1 MQWLISQIW
10 IALAAAGVLGILFGM
25 AFRGLLTEN
34 RIRRARVDRDIAKTE
49 LDQTRL
55 ELDELYAAQRKRQ
68 KDSAE
73 AVSGGDKLAAELAE
87 RETRISSLSDELKAA
102 RGELDTLKSEQS
114 EPANE
119 NGSSIVQQAGAA
131 LVGAGAGA
139 MLAKED
145 EALKERNTWLE
156 ERVAALE
163 ADLSAVPA
171 ALVAGEVE
179 DAPEASEAE
188 EDLARLRWRNRYL
201 ESRVAYFEGAEGAA
215 AAEASS
221 EGEANEPS
229 LVEEATVTPISSLL
243 SDAEDANEPE
253 AVEELGTE
261 IETASSED
269 QEVASPADEEEATED
284 SNLVSTDDSSDE
296 ASGDV
301 EPVEAEIN
309 DSVDELS
316 EPDAEE
322 VTEETASLEQ
332 SDDFEDV
339 VADVAGDAD
348 EHPSDAVLKELIDLD
363 IERVQPEQVESSD
376 DDDDL
381 TQISGIGPKIAELL
395 NELGIFTHE
404 QVASWTPEN
413 AAWIDQH
420 LSFSGRVERESWIEQ
435 AEELLI
441 AANEADTKADA

>member
-119 NGSSIVQQAGAA
+119 NGSSVVQQAGAA

-163 ADLSAVPA
+163 TDLSAVPA
-171 ALVAGEVE
+171 ALVAGEAE
-179 DAPEASEAE
+179 DASEASEAE

-243 SDAEDANEPE
+243 SDTEEANEPE
-253 AVEELGTE
+253 AVEEPGTE
-261 IETASSED
+261 TEAASSED
-269 QEVASPADEEEATED
+269 QEAAPADEEDVIED
-284 SNLVSTDDSSDE
+284 TSLVSADDSPDETSD
-296 ASGDV
+296 DV
-301 EPVEAEIN
+301 EPVEAKVS
-309 DSVDELS
+309 DSLDELS
-316 EPDAEE
+316 EPDADE

-339 VADVAGDAD
+339 VADVAGDVD

-363 IERVQPEQVESSD
+363 VERIQPEQVESSD

-413 AAWIDQH
+413 AAWVDQH

>member
-73 AVSGGDKLAAELAE
+73 AVSGGDKLAEELAE
-87 RETRISSLSDELKAA
+87 RETRITSLSDELKAA
-102 RGELDTLKSEQS
+102 RSELDTLKSEQADA
-114 EPANE
+114 ANDDA
-119 NGSSIVQQAGAA
+119 SSIAKQAGAA

-139 MLAKED
+139 ILAQED

-156 ERVAALE
+156 ERVSALE
-163 ADLSAVPA
+163 AELSAVPV
-171 ALVAGEVE
+171 ALGADQAE

-215 AAEASS
+215 AAEASADS
-221 EGEANEPS
+221 DAAETS
-229 LVEEATVTPISSLL
+229 LVEEASVTPISSLL
-243 SDAEDANEPE
+243 SDTEEPSEPE
-253 AVEELGTE
+253 AVEEPDAATE
-261 IETASSED
+261 ATNSED
-269 QEVASPADEEEATED
+269 QEAVPPVDEEETSEGT
-284 SNLVSTDDSSDE
+284 SLVSAEESTDETSDE
-296 ASGDV
+296 TD
-301 EPVEAEIN
+301 PPEAEIN
-309 DSVDELS
+309 DSVHELS
-316 EPDAEE
+316 EPDTGEVAEE
-322 VTEETASLEQ
+322 AVPLEQ

-339 VADVAGDAD
+339 VADIAGDVD

-363 IERVQPEQVESSD
+363 IERIQPEQVESSD

-404 QVASWTPEN
+404 QIASWTPEN
-413 AAWIDQH
+413 AAWVDQH
-420 LSFSGRVERESWIEQ
+420 LSFSGRVERENWIEQ

-441 AANEADTKADA
+441 AASEADTKADA